1 MPPTY
6 DAATGLTESADQ
18 KVNIAPSDTKIE
30 MGKEKEKE
38 EEGFKGLSK
47 EELMQFANDPFW
59 VRLRWTLFVL
69 FWIVWVAMLVAS
81 VVIIIYAPKCPSP
94 EAKQWWQKGPV
105 YKSPVENFPDGN
117 GDNERDLK
125 DVEENVDYLVGLGV
139 GSVYLTSVL
148 SPNNLE
154 QVKQEYGTMEDWK
167 SLSNSLQ
174 ERGLRMIVDFV
185 PTSTSENHMWFEEAQ
200 ANNEEFTS
208 YYKSGA
214 QLDLDNAKVQ
224 DELTKIVEFWATN
237 GVDGFVVKEADGI
250 PTSLLEKFRRAL
262 ETVEAESGV
271 EKVLMV
277 DDLSKLLLNEDIG
290 LGRWA
295 KVMEQELARLD
306 TAWKI
311 SGVGAGDPIH
321 LHLGEDLLPAKEPLT
336 ASGIKTKID
345 NFIAS
350 QPCEGDNGEGPCA
363 WPAFTL
369 STTSH
374 GADKSDALTMLKM
387 LMPGTVVC
395 EAGEELGLTLDQAV
409 TANREDLASQ
419 QHRDLFSLLTAKLR
433 HQDAILFGNLR
444 PEDSFVKGQDVF
456 GMVRVKKGSPGYLF
470 LINLGDTLVES
481 DLSDVKYLPEVIRVL
496 DGGAV
501 SAVAPYVAP
510 SEGEVALKRF
520 PSNAVPLEPGQ
531 AKIFNFVPKF

>member
-1 MPPTY
+1 MGVEGEEGTMPPTY

-105 YKSPVENFPDGN
+105 YKSPVETFPDGN
-117 GDNERDLK
+117 GD
-125 DVEENVDYLVGLGV
+125 
-139 GSVYLTSVL
+139 
-148 SPNNLE
+148 NNLE

-167 SLSNSLQ
+167 SLSNTLQ

-200 ANNEEFTS
+200 ANNEEFAS

-262 ETVEAESGV
+262 ETVEAESG
-271 EKVLMV
+271 
-277 DDLSKLLLNEDIG
+277 
-290 LGRWA
+290 A
-295 KVMEQELARLD
+295 Q
-306 TAWKI
+306 
-311 SGVGAGDPIH
+311 
-321 LHLGEDLLPAKEPLT
+321 
-336 ASGIKTKID
+336 
-345 NFIAS
+345 
-350 QPCEGDNGEGPCA
+350 
-363 WPAFTL
+363 
-369 STTSH
+369 
-374 GADKSDALTMLKM
+374 
-387 LMPGTVVC
+387 
-395 EAGEELGLTLDQAV
+395 
-409 TANREDLASQ
+409 
-419 QHRDLFSLLTAKLR
+419 
-433 HQDAILFGNLR
+433 
-444 PEDSFVKGQDVF
+444 
-456 GMVRVKKGSPGYLF
+456 
-470 LINLGDTLVES
+470 
-481 DLSDVKYLPEVIRVL
+481 
-496 DGGAV
+496 
-501 SAVAPYVAP
+501 
-510 SEGEVALKRF
+510 
-520 PSNAVPLEPGQ
+520 AVPLQCRSSRAWPGQ
-531 AKIFNFVPKF
+531 NLQLRAQILNR

>member
-1 MPPTY
+1 MGVEGEEGTMPPTY

-59 VRLRWTLFVL
+59 MRLRWTLFVL

-105 YKSPVENFPDGN
+105 YKSPVETFPDGN

-200 ANNEEFTS
+200 ANNEEFAS

-250 PTSLLEKFRRAL
+250 PSSLLEKFRRAL

-277 DDLSKLLLNEDIG
+277 DDLS
-290 LGRWA
+290 
-295 KVMEQELARLD
+295 
-306 TAWKI
+306 
-311 SGVGAGDPIH
+311 
-321 LHLGEDLLPAKEPLT
+321 EP
-336 ASGIKTKID
+336 
-345 NFIAS
+345 
-350 QPCEGDNGEGPCA
+350 
-363 WPAFTL
+363 
-369 STTSH
+369 
-374 GADKSDALTMLKM
+374 MLKM

-433 HQDAILFGNLR
+433 PQDAILFGNLR

-470 LINLGDTLVES
+470 LINLGDNLVES
-481 DLSDVKYLPEVIRVL
+481 DLSDVKYLPEVIRVF

>member
-1 MPPTY
+1 MTAEDKAPVEKTDSEKAEMSPPAY
-6 DAATGLTESADQ
+6 DEGNPLT
-18 KVNIAPSDTKIE
+18 SDEPAVKITANETKIE
-30 MGKEKEKE
+30 IGKE
-38 EEGFKGLSK
+38 GKGQYESLSK
-47 EELMQFANDPFW
+47 EELMKFANDPFW
-59 VRLRWTLFVL
+59 VRLRWILFVL

-174 ERGLRMIVDFV
+174 ERGLRMIVDLV

-262 ETVEAESGV
+262 
-271 EKVLMV
+271 
-277 DDLSKLLLNEDIG
+277 
-290 LGRWA
+290 
-295 KVMEQELARLD
+295 
-306 TAWKI
+306 
-311 SGVGAGDPIH
+311 
-321 LHLGEDLLPAKEPLT
+321 
-336 ASGIKTKID
+336 
-345 NFIAS
+345 
-350 QPCEGDNGEGPCA
+350 
-363 WPAFTL
+363 
-369 STTSH
+369 
-374 GADKSDALTMLKM
+374 
-387 LMPGTVVC
+387 
-395 EAGEELGLTLDQAV
+395 
-409 TANREDLASQ
+409 
-419 QHRDLFSLLTAKLR
+419 
-433 HQDAILFGNLR
+433 
-444 PEDSFVKGQDVF
+444 
-456 GMVRVKKGSPGYLF
+456 
-470 LINLGDTLVES
+470 
-481 DLSDVKYLPEVIRVL
+481 
-496 DGGAV
+496 
-501 SAVAPYVAP
+501 
-510 SEGEVALKRF
+510 
-520 PSNAVPLEPGQ
+520 
-531 AKIFNFVPKF
+531 

>member
-1 MPPTY
+1 MADQTPVEGEEGTMPPTY

-167 SLSNSLQ
+167 SLSNTLQ

-200 ANNEEFTS
+200 ANNEEFAS

-277 DDLSKLLLNEDIG
+277 DDLSEPLS
-290 LGRWA
+290 
-295 KVMEQELARLD
+295 
-306 TAWKI
+306 KI

-321 LHLGEDLLPAKEPLT
+321 LHLAEDLLPAKEPLT

-345 NFIAS
+345 TFIAS

>member
-1 MPPTY
+1 
-6 DAATGLTESADQ
+6 
-18 KVNIAPSDTKIE
+18 
-30 MGKEKEKE
+30 MG
-38 EEGFKGLSK
+38 
-47 EELMQFANDPFW
+47 
-59 VRLRWTLFVL
+59 
-69 FWIVWVAMLVAS
+69 
-81 VVIIIYAPKCPSP
+81 
-94 EAKQWWQKGPV
+94 
-105 YKSPVENFPDGN
+105 GN

-167 SLSNSLQ
+167 SLSNTLQ

-200 ANNEEFTS
+200 ANNEEFAS

-224 DELTKIVEFWATN
+224 DELSKIVELWATN

-277 DDLSKLLLNEDIG
+277 DDL
-290 LGRWA
+290 
-295 KVMEQELARLD
+295 
-306 TAWKI
+306 
-311 SGVGAGDPIH
+311 
-321 LHLGEDLLPAKEPLT
+321 LPAKELLT

>member
-1 MPPTY
+1 MGKYPDSGSEAHISFISRIQVRARMADQTPVEGEEGTMPPTY

-69 FWIVWVAMLVAS
+69 FWIFWVAMLVAS

-125 DVEENVDYLVGLGV
+125 DVEENVDYLVGLGG

-148 SPNNLE
+148 SANNLE

-174 ERGLRMIVDFV
+174 ERGLRMIGDLV

-250 PTSLLEKFRRAL
+250 PSTLLEKFRRAL
-262 ETVEAESGV
+262 EAVEAESGV

-277 DDLSKLLLNEDIG
+277 DDLPEPLS
-290 LGRWA
+290 
-295 KVMEQELARLD
+295 
-306 TAWKI
+306 KI

-321 LHLGEDLLPAKEPLT
+321 LHIDQDLLPDETIT
-336 ASGIKTKID
+336 AAGIKTKLD
-345 NFIAS
+345 EFIEK
-350 QPCEGDNGEGPCA
+350 QPCEEEGSCA

-369 STTSH
+369 NTTSH

-387 LMPGTVVC
+387 LLPGTVVS
-395 EAGEELGLTLDQAV
+395 EAGEELGLSPAQYSQAD
-409 TANREDLASQ
+409 RETPALQ
-419 QHRDLFSLLTAKLR
+419 QH
-433 HQDAILFGNLR
+433 
-444 PEDSFVKGQDVF
+444 
-456 GMVRVKKGSPGYLF
+456 
-470 LINLGDTLVES
+470 
-481 DLSDVKYLPEVIRVL
+481 
-496 DGGAV
+496 
-501 SAVAPYVAP
+501 
-510 SEGEVALKRF
+510 
-520 PSNAVPLEPGQ
+520 
-531 AKIFNFVPKF
+531 